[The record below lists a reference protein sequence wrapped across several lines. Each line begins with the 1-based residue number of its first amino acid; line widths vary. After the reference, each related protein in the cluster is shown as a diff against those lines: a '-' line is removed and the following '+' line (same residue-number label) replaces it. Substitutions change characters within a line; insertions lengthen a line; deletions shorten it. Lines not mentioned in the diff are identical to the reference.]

1 MGVLELSD
9 TAVATS
15 GDYRHWVEANGARVS
30 HTMDPR
36 TREPLHNR
44 VASVTVLA
52 SNCMEA
58 DAWATA
64 LMVMGEEAGPEF
76 ARARGLDA
84 LFIIR

>member
-1 MGVLELSD
+1 
-9 TAVATS
+9 
-15 GDYRHWVEANGARVS
+15 
-30 HTMDPR
+30 
-36 TREPLHNR
+36 
-44 VASVTVLA
+44 
-52 SNCMEA
+52 MEA